1 MIDAEI
7 LEKLQGAS
15 IEERINLI
23 ETILRSLKHD
33 MQTTAS
39 PQSESTAYPSR
50 PAFGFMKDTV
60 KILGDV
66 ITPVLSENT
75 WEALQ

>member
-33 MQTTAS
+33 IQTNAS
-39 PQSESTAYPSR
+39 PQSESVFHSSR
-50 PAFGFMKDTV
+50 PRLDLWKTLVQF
-60 KILGDV
+60 
-66 ITPVLSENT
+66 
-75 WEALQ
+75 

>member
-33 MQTTAS
+33 IQTNAS
-39 PQSESTAYPSR
+39 PQSESVFHSSR
-50 PAFGFMKDTV
+50 PRLD
-60 KILGDV
+60 L
-66 ITPVLSENT
+66 
-75 WEALQ
+75 

>member
-7 LEKLQGAS
+7 LEKLQMAS

-33 MQTTAS
+33 MQHNAS
-39 PQSESTAYPSR
+39 PQAGSHSPR
-50 PAFGFMKDTV
+50 PTFGFMKDTGT
-60 KILGDV
+60 ILGDV
-66 ITPVLSENT
+66 ITPALPENT